1 VRGASALGDVLQRVV
16 GRPVRVFVVWEPV
29 LWTDLAPPT
38 SKVLSLISDSRAS
51 QYWDKDLVVSV
62 KADSL
67 GDTSR
72 REAAAA
78 AGKKTVVW
86 DVAAI
91 FPPGARWDANFPSP
105 TFASRPVITRID
117 EIQRRL
123 SELNWRSANE

>member
-1 VRGASALGDVLQRVV
+1 MRGASALGDVLRKVG
-16 GRPVRVFVVWEPV
+16 GRPVRVFVVWESV
-29 LWTDLAPPT
+29 LWSDFAPPT

-51 QYWDKDLVVSV
+51 QYWDKDLVLSA

-72 REAAAA
+72 RQAAAA
-78 AGKKTVVW
+78 AGKKAVVW

-105 TFASRPVITRID
+105 TFASRPVIARID

-123 SELNWRSANE
+123 SELNWQSAKE

>member
-1 VRGASALGDVLQRVV
+1 MKRVA

-51 QYWDKDLVVSV
+51 QYWDKDLVLSA
-62 KADSL
+62 KADTL
-67 GDTSR
+67 DRSR
-72 REAAAA
+72 REV
-78 AGKKTVVW
+78 AGKKAVVW

-91 FPPGARWDANFPSP
+91 FPPGTRSDANFPSP
-105 TFASRPVITRID
+105 TFASRPVIARID

-123 SELNWRSANE
+123 FELN

>member
-1 VRGASALGDVLQRVV
+1 MRGASALGDVLKRVI

-29 LWTDLAPPT
+29 LWRDFAPPT

-51 QYWDKDLVVSV
+51 QYWDKELLLSA
-62 KADSL
+62 KTDSL
-67 GDTSR
+67 R
-72 REAAAA
+72 RQPASAS
-78 AGKKTVVW
+78 GKKAVVW

-105 TFASRPVITRID
+105 TFASRPVIARIN

-123 SELNWRSANE
+123 SELNSQSTKE

>member
-1 VRGASALGDVLQRVV
+1 VRGASALGDVLKRVA

-51 QYWDKDLVVSV
+51 QYWDKDLVLSA

-67 GDTSR
+67 ERSR
-72 REAAAA
+72 REV
-78 AGKKTVVW
+78 AGKKAVVW

-105 TFASRPVITRID
+105 TFVSRPVITRID

-123 SELNWRSANE
+123 FELN